1 MGSTQ
6 DLVRKG
12 EYIISVAMAAV
23 VVLTVLAIQRKW
35 NPASFREVASSAGE
49 FILTTTGI
57 GQVPEIAGYER
68 VKTFRLDRYRAG
80 LYRASPAP
88 LIFAPGRFVIYNRE
102 NQPIF
107 KMATLEGSKDAW
119 TAVYDFGGRRGLAL
133 PGSRVRPNYLR
144 SLTGNGEPDVVIGQ
158 YTGGDHCCTVATVVE
173 LGEEAVKV
181 LGRVEGLDGLPF
193 EGLEFRKIDKD
204 PAWEIVVRRPLRTL
218 CGSYQD
224 AAEVLSLYSYAGGK
238 YADQTARFASFLEGV
253 LRQNLSKWSHE
264 RSRSV
269 ELLQTLAVDYALLGQ
284 RDQAKRFF
292 AMNLTLFLPELQK
305 TRVDPNACLEDME
318 RAVDGLPSVR
328 P

>member
-1 MGSTQ
+1 M
-6 DLVRKG
+6 VRKG

-23 VVLTVLAIQRKW
+23 VVLTVLAIQHKW
-35 NPASFREVASSAGE
+35 NPASFREVATSAGE

-88 LIFAPGRFVIYNRE
+88 LVFAPGRFVIYNSE
-102 NQPIF
+102 NRPVF
-107 KMATLEGSKDAW
+107 RMETLEGSKEAW
-119 TAVYDFGGRRGLAL
+119 TAVYDFGGRHGLPM

-144 SLTGNGEPDVVIGQ
+144 SLTGTGEPDIVVGQ

-173 LGEEAVKV
+173 LGEEAVKG
-181 LGRVEGLDGLPF
+181 LGRVEGLNGLPF

-204 PAWEIVVRRPLRTL
+204 PAWEIVAHRPLRTL
-218 CGSYQD
+218 CASHQG
-224 AAEVLSLYSYAGGK
+224 AADVLSLYSYVGGK
-238 YADQTARFASFLEGV
+238 YADQTARFAGFLEGV

-264 RSRSV
+264 RSRSI
-269 ELLQTLAVDYALLGQ
+269 ELLQTLAVNYALLGQ

-318 RAVDGLPSVR
+318 RAVDALPSVR